1 MKQSNVRFMRT
12 VCEPANSLE
21 GHMLQDLLKQ
31 RGISA
36 RLDGA
41 GLQSGVGEL
50 PAIGLVRLVVDDADF
65 VAARAVIDEWEKAA
79 VPDPK
84 SVPSRQRV
92 GGLVGGV
99 VGVVVGIGIAVLY
112 FRAPKDAGGI
122 DHNDDG
128 VVDERWQSSPSG
140 TPIRT
145 EIDRNFDGAVDLV
158 WNFDRHGH
166 ADSGES
172 DDDFDGV
179 FETRFRL
186 RGGQVYLTR
195 VDTDGDSVPDLKS
208 LATFGVLTT
217 VELLDQKSGRP
228 VRVEAFRL
236 GRLVQADV
244 DTDRDGT
251 LDRRYVYDSFGEVA
265 ATHNIVVQ
273 AGTE

>member
-1 MKQSNVRFMRT
+1 MRT

-21 GHMLQDLLKQ
+21 GHMLQDLLRQ

-36 RLDGA
+36 RLEGA

-65 VAARAVIDEWEKAA
+65 VAARAVIDEWEKAS
-79 VPDPK
+79 VPDRI
-84 SVPSRQRV
+84 SAPSRQRV

-99 VGVVVGIGIAVLY
+99 VGFVVGVGVAMLY

-122 DHNDDG
+122 DHNNDG

-145 EIDRNFDGAVDLV
+145 EIDRNFDGAIDFV
-158 WNFDRHGH
+158 WSFDRHGH

-172 DDDFDGV
+172 DDDFDGT
-179 FETRFRL
+179 FETRFRV
-186 RGGQVYLTR
+186 RRGQVYLSQ

-208 LATFGVLTT
+208 LATSGVLTS
-217 VELLDQKSGRP
+217 VELLDQRSGRP
-228 VRVEAFRL
+228 VRIEAFRL

-244 DTDRDGT
+244 DSDRDGT
-251 LDRRYVYDSFGEVA
+251 MDRRYVYDSFGEVT
-265 ATHNIVVQ
+265 ATHNIG
-273 AGTE
+273 ARASSE